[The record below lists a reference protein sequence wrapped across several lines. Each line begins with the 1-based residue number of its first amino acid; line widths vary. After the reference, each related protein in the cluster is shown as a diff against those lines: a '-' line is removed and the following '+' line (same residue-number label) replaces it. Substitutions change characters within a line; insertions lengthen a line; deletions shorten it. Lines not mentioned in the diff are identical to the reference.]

1 MMIISTAAIQLFVR
15 KRFGFKIAL
24 ISGFVIAILLVSLG
38 CLLFANGLFI
48 TPIWV
53 FAALLLLLAVD
64 LCVLGVRG
72 TYERNSIYNTFS
84 KYVSSDVVKML
95 VDNNSYQIEGKEQ
108 DLSVMFVDIRR
119 FTSISEIMKPNDIV
133 DLLNRYFTFASNIV
147 KKYNGTIDKFMGDG
161 MLAFWNAPVPMENHQ
176 ELALKAAL
184 DMQKEISVFNKDLKN
199 IFDLELEIGISIH
212 VAATFVGNIGSE
224 HLVSYTIIGDSVNLT
239 SRLETMCKVY
249 GVGIVI
255 SEFIKN
261 ATKEDFY
268 FRYLDDIKVY
278 GKNEP
283 IKIYMPMYRQD
294 AEAMA
299 EELSKYDNAVGM
311 YRSMKFEDALKE
323 FNALLAIRPNST
335 LYKLYISRVEHF
347 IANPPN
353 QDWDGTFAF
362 DSK

>member
-1 MMIISTAAIQLFVR
+1 
-15 KRFGFKIAL
+15 
-24 ISGFVIAILLVSLG
+24 
-38 CLLFANGLFI
+38 
-48 TPIWV
+48 
-53 FAALLLLLAVD
+53 
-64 LCVLGVRG
+64 
-72 TYERNSIYNTFS
+72 
-84 KYVSSDVVKML
+84 
-95 VDNNSYQIEGKEQ
+95 
-108 DLSVMFVDIRR
+108 
-119 FTSISEIMKPNDIV
+119 MKPNDIV
-133 DLLNRYFTFASNIV
+133 ELLNRYFTFASNIV

-184 DMQKEISVFNKDLKN
+184 DMQKEIAVFNKDLKN

-224 HLVSYTIIGDSVNLT
+224 HLVNYTIIGDSVNLT

-255 SEFIKN
+255 SEYIKN
-261 ATKEDFY
+261 ATKEDIY
-268 FRYLDDIKVY
+268 FRYLDNIKVY

-294 AEAMA
+294 AEAIA
-299 EELSKYDNAVGM
+299 EELSKYDSAMDM

-323 FNALLAIRPNST
+323 FNELLAMRPNSI
-335 LYKLYISRVEHF
+335 LYKLYISRVEYF

-353 QDWDGTFAF
+353 NDWDGTFAF